1 MPAQPTDTS
10 PAQPAD
16 PSRIILLLSVAAF
29 ASSASMRVCDPMLPR
44 MAADFAVG
52 LPEVS
57 AVIAFFSIAYGGLQ
71 IVYGPLGDRVGKL
84 RLIGIATAAASLTS
98 LACALAPSLR
108 WLIAGRLASGV
119 IAAAIIPL
127 SFAWI
132 GDVVP
137 FERRQPVLARFLSGS
152 ILGAILGQLIGGVMA
167 DTVGWRAAFGVL
179 ALVFLAAGA
188 TLLRQVRRGREPEP
202 AARITG
208 QGWFAPYREL
218 TADRWVRTV
227 LAIVAAEG
235 MVVFG
240 ATAFIPTW
248 LHQRDGLSLTVAG
261 LIAAVFAIGGL
272 IYTSLAVRLL
282 RRLGDHGL
290 AFAGGLSLAGGLLVM
305 ALAPGWLAGA
315 LASLLMGVGF
325 YAMHNTLQTH
335 GTQLSATQRATGM
348 AMFAAC
354 YFLGQSIGVTVA
366 STIVERA
373 GFIALFVAYA
383 AATALLALWLRA
395 VLMKRRASQAAP
407 AGHG

>member
-1 MPAQPTDTS
+1 MHTS
-10 PAQPAD
+10 
-16 PSRIILLLSVAAF
+16 RTILLLSVAAF

-52 LPEVS
+52 LPEVA

-71 IVYGPLGDRVGKL
+71 IVYGPVGDRVGKL

-108 WLIAGRLASGV
+108 WLIAARLASGV

-127 SFAWI
+127 SLAWI
-132 GDVVP
+132 GDMVP

-188 TLLRQVRRGREPEP
+188 TLLRQVLGQREPVP
-202 AARITG
+202 AARRAG
-208 QGWFAPYREL
+208 GSWFAPYREL
-218 TADRWVRTV
+218 TADHWVRTV

-235 MVVFG
+235 MMVFG
-240 ATAFIPTW
+240 ATAFIPAW
-248 LHQRDGLSLTVAG
+248 LHERDGLSLTVAG
-261 LIAAVFAIGGL
+261 LIAAAFALGGL
-272 IYTSLAVRLL
+272 IYTSLAGRLL

-290 AFAGGLSLAGGLLVM
+290 AFAGGLLMAGGLLVL
-305 ALAPGWLAGA
+305 ALAPGWMAGS
-315 LASLLMGVGF
+315 LASLVMGVGF

-335 GTQLSATQRATGM
+335 GTQLSATQRGTGM

-354 YFLGQSIGVTVA
+354 YFLGQSIGVTAA
-366 STIVERA
+366 STLIERA
-373 GFIALFVAYA
+373 GFIALFVTYA
-383 AATALLALWLRA
+383 AATALLALWVRT
-395 VLMKRRASQAAP
+395 VLVRRRIAQSAA
-407 AGHG
+407 AGRG